1 LIGKNFTFMAK
12 ALRRILRIRQL
23 AEEQARLDVERA
35 ALRARQ
41 VSAACARQLTLEQEQ
56 RSALAESWIPG
67 PRENSLH
74 GGYSASPVDHTIEP
88 AEEKGWLMEE
98 AVLEFFGWRRMRL
111 EKLRQEELNRME
123 PLIAVYTERRRELR
137 QTEQLVEQRAST
149 EAMEK
154 NRRAQAETDEWFS
167 QRSRMQQRRQLHRAQ
182 ATRAEDPR
190 GGDPLKS
197 NEAVLRQF

>member
-1 LIGKNFTFMAK
+1 MAK

-23 AEEQARLDVERA
+23 AEEQARLEVERA
-35 ALRARQ
+35 AQRANQ
-41 VSAACARQLTLEQEQ
+41 VAAACIQQLTLEQEQ
-56 RSALAESWIPG
+56 RFTLAASWISG
-67 PRENSLH
+67 PQPKAAPIAGSIAPTHPANP
-74 GGYSASPVDHTIEP
+74 A

-111 EKLRQEELNRME
+111 EKLREAELGRLG

-137 QTEQLVEQRAST
+137 QTEQLLEQQASV

-167 QRSRMQQRRQLHRAQ
+167 QRKRMQQRR
-182 ATRAEDPR
+182 D
-190 GGDPLKS
+190 
-197 NEAVLRQF
+197 LRRSSPNTSQDSDRQSR

>member
-1 LIGKNFTFMAK
+1 MAK

-23 AEEQARLDVERA
+23 AEEQARLEVERA
-35 ALRARQ
+35 AQRARQ
-41 VSAACARQLTLEQEQ
+41 VSAACARQVTLEQEQ
-56 RSALAESWIPG
+56 RSALAESWIRG
-67 PRENSLH
+67 TND
-74 GGYSASPVDHTIEP
+74 SPEAQAATFNALPPVEVT
-88 AEEKGWLMEE
+88 EEKGWLMEE

-111 EKLRQEELNRME
+111 EKLREAELNRMQ

-167 QRSRMQQRRQLHRAQ
+167 QRSRMQQLRELRRNRPDQAQ
-182 ATRAEDPR
+182 ESDGETRRKPEE
-190 GGDPLKS
+190 S
-197 NEAVLRQF
+197 VLRQF